1 LGESRGEWRLQKLG
15 TKTVRMKILLTG
27 SNGQVG
33 FELQKKLGAL
43 GQVIATDREEL
54 DLTDSDAIKKFIN
67 QTKPDI
73 IINPA
78 AYTAVDKAESE
89 PDLAYLIN
97 TFLPEVLAVKAREL
111 DILLVHF
118 STDYVFDGL
127 KKEAYVETDQ
137 TNPLS
142 VYGKT
147 KCESEEKIRSHS
159 KHIILRTS
167 WVFGSHG
174 NNFLKT
180 ILKLIQQKDSIN
192 IVSDQ
197 CGSPAST
204 SMLANVV
211 YKIVDQILKDPNF
224 KDYGTYHVTN
234 EGETNWFEYAS
245 FIANEAIQLGFNVRC
260 LPDQIHSILSS
271 EYPTAARRPLN
282 SRLNCEKLKKTF
294 MLELPHWESEVKKV
308 LREII

>member
-1 LGESRGEWRLQKLG
+1 
-15 TKTVRMKILLTG
+15 MKILITG
-27 SNGQVG
+27 KNGQVG
-33 FELQKKLGAL
+33 FELQKKLSLL
-43 GQVIATDREEL
+43 GEIIATDREEL
-54 DLTDSDAIKKFIN
+54 DLANPEAIRQFID

-89 PDLAYLIN
+89 PDLAYQIN
-97 TFLPEVLAVKAREL
+97 AIAPEVLARKAAEL
-111 DILLVHF
+111 DIPLIHF

-127 KKEAYVETDQ
+127 KKDAYVEKDP
-137 TNPLS
+137 TNPQS

-147 KCESEEKIRSHS
+147 KYDGEEKVRAHN

-180 ILKLIQQKDSIN
+180 ILRLLTEKELIN
-192 IVSDQ
+192 IVGDQ
-197 CGSPAST
+197 TGSPASA
-204 SMLANVV
+204 SMLADVTL
-211 YKIVDQILKDPNF
+211 KIVDTIF
-224 KDYGTYHVTN
+224 KDKNFSGYGTYHVTN
-234 EGETNWFEYAS
+234 EGLTNWYEYAS
-245 FIANEAIQLGFNVRC
+245 FIAIEAIQLGLKTKCESNH
-260 LPDQIHSILSS
+260 IHSILTSD
-271 EYPTAARRPLN
+271 YPTVAKRPLN
-282 SRLNCEKLKKTF
+282 SRLNTDKLKKTF

>member
-1 LGESRGEWRLQKLG
+1 
-15 TKTVRMKILLTG
+15 MKILLTG

-33 FELQKKLGAL
+33 FELQKKLNAL
-43 GQVIATDREEL
+43 GEVIATDREEL
-54 DLTDSDAIKKFIN
+54 ELTNPDAIRKFID
-67 QTKPDI
+67 QTKPDL

-97 TFLPEVLAVKAREL
+97 VKAPEVLADKAAEL
-111 DILLVHF
+111 DIPLIHF

-127 KKEAYVETDQ
+127 KKGAYVETDP
-137 TNPLS
+137 TNPQS

-147 KCESEEKIRSHS
+147 KCEGEEKVRTHE

-180 ILKLIQQKDSIN
+180 MLRLFKEIESLN
-192 IVSDQ
+192 IVGDQ
-197 CGSPAST
+197 WGSPASAA
-204 SMLANVV
+204 MLADVTF
-211 YKIVDQILKDPNF
+211 KIVDAIIKNRNF
-224 KDYGTYHVTN
+224 NDYGTYHVTTD
-234 EGETNWFEYAS
+234 GETNWHAYAS
-245 FIANEAIQLGFNVRC
+245 LISSEAMKLNLKVKC
-260 LPDQIHSILSS
+260 APDKIHPILTS
-271 EYPTAARRPLN
+271 EYPNAAIRPLN

>member
-1 LGESRGEWRLQKLG
+1 
-15 TKTVRMKILLTG
+15 MKIFLTG

-33 FELQKKLGAL
+33 FELQKKLSAL
-43 GQVIATDREEL
+43 GKVIATDREEF
-54 DLTDSDAIKKFIN
+54 DLTDPDEIRQFID

-89 PDLAYLIN
+89 PELTYLIN
-97 TFLPEVLAVKAREL
+97 VRAPEVLAEKACEL
-111 DILLVHF
+111 DIPLVHF

-147 KCESEEKIRSHS
+147 KYEGEEKIRSHP

-197 CGSPAST
+197 CGSPASA

-211 YKIVDQILKDPNF
+211 YKIVDRMLKDPNF

-271 EYPTAARRPLN
+271 EYPTAAKRPLN
-282 SRLNCEKLKKTF
+282 SRLNCDKLKKTF
-294 MLELPHWESEVKKV
+294 MLELPQWQDEVKKV
-308 LREII
+308 LRKVI

>member
-1 LGESRGEWRLQKLG
+1 
-15 TKTVRMKILLTG
+15 MKIFLTG
-27 SNGQVG
+27 KNGQVG
-33 FELQKKLGAL
+33 FELAKKLNRL
-43 GQVIATDREEL
+43 GEVIATDREEL
-54 DLTDSDAIKKFIN
+54 DLANPDAIRVFIEK
-67 QTKPDI
+67 TKPDI

-89 PDLAYLIN
+89 PDLAYQIN
-97 TFLPEVLAVKAREL
+97 VTAPEVLAEKAIEF
-111 DILLVHF
+111 DIPLIHF

-127 KKEAYVETDQ
+127 KQEAYVETDP
-137 TNPLS
+137 TNPQS

-147 KCESEEKIRSHS
+147 KCDGEKKVRTHK

-180 ILKLIQQKDSIN
+180 ILRLIMEKESLN

-197 CGSPAST
+197 WGSPASA
-204 SMLANVV
+204 SMLADVTF
-211 YKIVDQILKDPNF
+211 KIVDMIFKGKDF
-224 KDYGTYHVTN
+224 SGYGGYHVTN
-234 EGETNWFEYAS
+234 DGETNWYDYAS
-245 FIANEAIQLGFNVRC
+245 LIVEEAMQLGLKVKC
-260 LPDQIHSILSS
+260 TPDQIHAISTS
-271 EYPTAARRPLN
+271 EYPTAAKRPLN
-282 SRLNCEKLKKTF
+282 SRLKTDKLKKTF

>member
-1 LGESRGEWRLQKLG
+1 
-15 TKTVRMKILLTG
+15 MKILLTG
-27 SNGQVG
+27 KNGQVG
-33 FELQKKLGAL
+33 FELEKNLSTLGE
-43 GQVIATDREEL
+43 VIATDREEL
-54 DLTDSDAIKKFIN
+54 NLANPDAIRAFID

-89 PDLAYLIN
+89 TDLAYQIN
-97 TFLPEVLAVKAREL
+97 VKAPEVLAEKAAEL
-111 DILLVHF
+111 DIPLIHF

-127 KKEAYVETDQ
+127 KKEAYVETDT
-137 TNPLS
+137 TNPQS

-147 KCESEEKIRSHS
+147 KHDGEEKIRKHA

-180 ILKLIQQKDSIN
+180 ILRLIMEKESLN

-197 CGSPAST
+197 WGSPAS
-204 SMLANVV
+204 SCMLADATF
-211 YKIVDQILKDPNF
+211 KIVDTILKNKNF
-224 KDYGTYHVTN
+224 NDYGTYHVTSD
-234 EGETNWFEYAS
+234 GETNWHAYAS
-245 FIANEAIQLGFNVRC
+245 LIASELIKLNVNIKC
-260 LPDQIHSILSS
+260 GPDQIHSILTS
-271 EYPTAARRPLN
+271 EYPTAAKRPLN
-282 SRLNCEKLKKTF
+282 SRLNIGKIKKTF

>member
-1 LGESRGEWRLQKLG
+1 
-15 TKTVRMKILLTG
+15 MKILLTG

-33 FELQKKLGAL
+33 CELKKKLSAL
-43 GQVIATDREEL
+43 GEVIATDLEEL
-54 DLTDSDAIKKFIN
+54 DLTNLSAIRNFID

-89 PDLAYLIN
+89 PDLAYRIN
-97 TFLPEVLAVKAREL
+97 TLAPEVLASMAAEL
-111 DILLVHF
+111 DIPLIHF

-127 KKEAYVETDQ
+127 KKEAYVETDE
-137 TNPLS
+137 TNPQS

-147 KCESEEKIRSHS
+147 KCEGEEKVRTHE

-167 WVFGSHG
+167 WVFGVHG

-180 ILKLIQQKDSIN
+180 MLRLIQEKESLN
-192 IVSDQ
+192 IVGDQ
-197 CGSPAST
+197 WGSPASA
-204 SMLANVV
+204 SMLSDVTF
-211 YKIVDQILKDPNF
+211 KIVDGILKNKNF
-224 KDYGTYHVTN
+224 NDYGTYHVTN
-234 EGETNWFEYAS
+234 DGETNWFDYAS
-245 FIANEAIQLGFNVRC
+245 LISRETMKLHLKVTCA
-260 LPDQIHSILSS
+260 PDKIHPILTSA
-271 EYPTAARRPLN
+271 YPTAAKRPLN
-282 SRLNCEKLKKTF
+282 SRLNTDKIKKTF